1 MLYLLGKYIKGRDF
15 MTVRS
20 LEESD
25 RSTFMRLCEDFYN
38 TGATSRAYIEEI
50 AVKTFDYLMCKHEN
64 LWGYI
69 MEDKDTSE
77 AVGYALITSYWCNE
91 DGGNVII
98 LDELYINPEL
108 RHKGYGRQFMD
119 WIEAEFRDRAV
130 SITLEVLTTNTA
142 AKQLYAKLGYAE
154 DGFQVLTKRL

>member
-1 MLYLLGKYIKGRDF
+1 
-15 MTVRS
+15 MTVRP

-25 RSTFMRLCEDFYN
+25 RGTFLRLCEEFYS
-38 TGATSRAYIEEI
+38 TGATSRAYKEEI
-50 AVKTFDYLMCKHEN
+50 AVKTFDYLMNRHEN

-69 MEDKDTSE
+69 MEDEETSE
-77 AVGYALITSYWCNE
+77 AIGYTLITSYWCNE

-98 LDELYINPEL
+98 LDELYINQEL

-119 WIEAEFRDRAV
+119 WIEKEFRGRTA

-154 DGFQVLTKRL
+154 DGFQILSKHL

>member
-1 MLYLLGKYIKGRDF
+1 

-20 LEESD
+20 LEKSD
-25 RSTFMRLCEDFYN
+25 RSTFMRLCEDFYDS
-38 TGATSRAYIEEI
+38 GATSRGYIKEI
-50 AVKTFDYLMCKHEN
+50 AAKTFDYLMCKHEN

-69 MEDKDTSE
+69 MEDKDSSE
-77 AVGYALITSYWCNE
+77 AVGYTLITSYWCNE

-98 LDELYINPEL
+98 LDELYINSEL

-119 WIEAEFRDRAV
+119 WIEAEFKDRAV

>member
-1 MLYLLGKYIKGRDF
+1 

-25 RSTFMRLCEDFYN
+25 RCTFMKLCEDFYN
-38 TGATSRAYIEEI
+38 TGATSRAYVEGI
-50 AVKTFDYLMCKHEN
+50 ASKTFDYLMSKHEN
-64 LWGYI
+64 IWGYI
-69 MEDKDTSE
+69 MEDKEASD

-98 LDELYINPEL
+98 LDELYIDPAL
-108 RHKGYGRQFMD
+108 RHKGYGMQFLD
-119 WIEAEFRDRAV
+119 WIEAEFKGRAV

-154 DGFQVLTKRL
+154 DGFQILTKHL